1 MIYRTDELNNGKESV
16 GPLDETFFE
25 YKSFV
30 VEYTV
35 FDDRN
40 VIIILMKIIMHIKKL
55 MYEKHNIGVLIKFQD

>member
-16 GPLDETFFE
+16 GPIDDTFFE

-40 VIIILMKIIMHIKKL
+40 EIIMKTIMHIKQEL
-55 MYEKHNIGVLIKFQD
+55 MYEQHNIVVLIKSKK